1 MVMRPEPRLASSDG
15 SSPPSHVWY
24 ASYGSNMDPV
34 RLRAY
39 IAGGCLPPG
48 RRTYPGCRDARMP
61 ERSVP
66 IVLPGRLYFAL
77 ESPTW
82 SGGLALYDPDD
93 PGETPAAAH
102 LVTVGQFADIAAQE
116 MRRDPGTDVDL
127 GDLLREGRAPVGD
140 GRYDTLVCPGD
151 IDGMPVVTFTAPWR
165 SADVEW
171 NAPVAAYLG
180 HVAAGLAHTHGWSA
194 ERVADYLAGTP
205 GVARTWE
212 RADVLA
218 LARAT
223 QPRLR

>member
-1 MVMRPEPRLASSDG
+1 MSQ
-15 SSPPSHVWY
+15 VWY

-48 RRTYPGCRDARMP
+48 RRTYPGCRDTRMP
-61 ERSVP
+61 SRSEP
-66 IVLPGRLYFAL
+66 IVLPGRMYFAL

-82 SGGLALYDPDD
+82 TGGLALYDPDD

-102 LVTVGQFADIAAQE
+102 LVTAGQFADIAAQE
-116 MRRDPGTDVDL
+116 MRREPGADVDL
-127 GDLLREGRAPVGD
+127 GELLRTGRASLGP
-140 GRYDTLVCPGD
+140 GRYDTLVCHGD

-180 HVAAGLAHTHGWSA
+180 HVAAGLVQTRGWSA
-194 ERVADYLAGTP
+194 ERVADYLVSRPGAAG
-205 GVARTWE
+205 AWE
-212 RADVLA
+212 RADVMA
-218 LARAT
+218 LAGASLSQDR
-223 QPRLR
+223 R